1 MLVKKAK
8 ALHEAFRVSMCIG
21 ELIKLINFVYLKGDH
36 DHMYKEAYLK
46 SIEEPE
52 QFWGEVAKLISWDK
66 NFEQVLD
73 NSSE

>member
-1 MLVKKAK
+1 
-8 ALHEAFRVSMCIG
+8 
-21 ELIKLINFVYLKGDH
+21 
-36 DHMYKEAYLK
+36 MYKEAYLK

-52 QFWGEVAKLISWDK
+52 LFWGEVAKLISWDK